1 MSDTRSDDQIGY
13 GRPPKTTRFPKG
25 RSGNPSGRPKAKVTQ
40 LNTFEELLARPVTV
54 TVDGV
59 SKRIPLKEALEMRI
73 LEKSA
78 DLPPLMLLKL
88 LKELEFEVARSREAQ
103 ARLAIA
109 RSDEMVRQCVDC
121 KEIVDGL
128 IALGLVTLEGKIRQV
143 APEML
148 CRLVGR
154 EALEADTRPDV
165 INLRR
170 HYWPGSRPS
179 HPQNDDEP
187 HEA

>member
-25 RSGNPSGRPKAKVTQ
+25 RSGNPSGRPKARVTQ
-40 LNTFEELLARPVTV
+40 LNTFEELLARLVTV
-54 TVDGV
+54 TVDGA

-78 DLPPLMLLKL
+78 DLPPLTLLKL
-88 LKELEFEVARSREAQ
+88 LTALECEVARNREAE
-103 ARLAIA
+103 ARVAIA
-109 RSDEMVRQCVDC
+109 RSDALVRQCVDC

-128 IALGLVTLEGKIRQV
+128 IALGLVTLDDKTRRV
-143 APEML
+143 VPEML
-148 CRLVGR
+148 YRLIGR
-154 EALEADTRPDV
+154 EALEADARSEV

-170 HYWPGSRPS
+170 HYWPESQPN
-179 HPQNDDEP
+179 HP
-187 HEA
+187 